1 MSKLL
6 RILTSTAVHFRR
18 NLWLS
23 IITIVIM
30 GFASFAGHLLIATRV
45 LTTAAAEL
53 LTQKVDI
60 TLYLSPQTSNETA
73 AQLQKKIQRFPN
85 VASVQVESAD
95 QVYATFLKRYEKE
108 NDTIKALRAINTNPF
123 GSVIRVRGDTI
134 GDYSKI
140 FEELND
146 PTLAAEGVIARKSFD
161 DRSDLLERF
170 SHVERSIRWTV
181 EGVLAFF
188 LFLSLIVV
196 YNTIRMAIFS
206 QRDEIGIMKLVGATN
221 GFIRLP
227 FVIEGVVYTVIA
239 VGLSFALWIPFVRWI
254 DPGVVNLFTTSHA
267 SIADFYSA
275 NMLTL
280 VLIQTGTLA
289 IASMGSAGLAVGRYL
304 KV

>member
-6 RILTSTAVHFRR
+6 RIIKATAVHFRR

-23 IITIVIM
+23 LITIVIM
-30 GFASFAGHLLIATRV
+30 GFASFSGHLLMATRV

-60 TLYLSPQTSNETA
+60 TLYLSPSATNEIA
-73 AQLQKKIQRFPN
+73 GELQKKIQAIER

-95 QVYATFLKRYEKE
+95 EVYAAFLKRYEKE
-108 NDTIKALRAINTNPF
+108 NDTIKALRAVNANPF
-123 GSVIRVRGDTI
+123 GAVIRVRGNTI

-140 FEELND
+140 FEQLND
-146 PTLAAEGVIARKSFD
+146 PTLASEGVIARKSFD
-161 DRSDLLERF
+161 DRSDLLESF
-170 SHVERSIRWTV
+170 SRAERSIRWTV

-188 LFLSLIVV
+188 LLLSLIVV

-221 GFIRLP
+221 GFIRSP
-227 FVIEGVVYTVIA
+227 FVMEGLVYTIIA
-239 VGLSFALWIPFVRWI
+239 VGLSFAVWIPFVRWI
-254 DPGVVNLFTTSHA
+254 DPAVVGLFTTSSA
-267 SIADFYSA
+267 SIADFYA
-275 NMLTL
+275 AHMMEL
-280 VLIQTGTLA
+280 VLIQIGALS
-289 IASMGSAGLAVGRYL
+289 IASMMSAGIAVGRYL